1 MESDFVACKISN
13 IVYNI
18 YMDFFKNLKD
28 IYKKVSE
35 VENTIYSGKQ
45 DYLEIYERNLQL
57 EKEIEE
63 RTRELNIA
71 NKRMLTLQHI
81 WDMMNASRPLQSV
94 LETIVNSIQGELGY
108 LHCNIIK
115 KCEDEHGIYLTVLA
129 QSNDTSIKR
138 VDKLIKGPIQTRK
151 LVYNENSIY
160 AKTAKT
166 KQIDLTLDIGGTL
179 KSVIPEIPDDILKEV
194 IDGSPSKAI
203 INIPLYSRNSHFGW
217 FNVFS
222 SRKEL
227 TAGETDFL
235 NIFAQQIEMAITI
248 AGLFEEVKAQAV
260 TDGLTGLYNRRYFEE
275 YLRKEVTRAMRQ
287 KQPFSV
293 IGLDLDHLKQI
304 NDKFGHAYGDLAIKT
319 VAEVLKR
326 NARSIDTAARMG
338 GEEFNVILPGVDSKG
353 AMIAAERIRKALE
366 SENLDTIKR
375 ITASIGVATFLE
387 HSDNIEDILELTDQ
401 AMYQSKRNGR
411 NRVTLAKPIS
421 ETSWQEI
428 AINTFMDILNKH
440 NIQIGNEI
448 SEHIKNKLQKEDN
461 EVPKEALYTVA
472 DMLTQTYN
480 PLHQNGIV
488 KSKVLLAVSL
498 AKRFDLPKNEIDK
511 LKIAMLLYDIGNLMI
526 PQELLQKTTP
536 LTDEERQLIKE
547 HPIIAAREIL
557 QPISAV
563 QDIIPIIEHHHEN
576 WDGSGYPAKIAREKI
591 PMTSQIILIVDAY
604 YALIEPRTYRAELT
618 PKQAVEVIKQD
629 AGKKW
634 NSALVQEFV
643 TIIDIDT

>member
-1 MESDFVACKISN
+1 
-13 IVYNI
+13 
-18 YMDFFKNLKD
+18 MDFFKNLKD
-28 IYKKVSE
+28 IYRKVSE

-63 RTRELNIA
+63 RTKELNIA

-115 KCEDEHGIYLTVLA
+115 KCEDENGIYLTVLA
-129 QSNDTSIKR
+129 QSNDNSIKR
-138 VDKLIKGPIQTRK
+138 VDKLVKTPIQTRK
-151 LVYNENSIY
+151 LVYDGNGIY
-160 AKTAKT
+160 AKSAKSR
-166 KQIDLTLDIGGTL
+166 QIELTLDIGGTL
-179 KSVIPEIPDDILKEV
+179 KSVIPELTDDVLKEV
-194 IDGSPSKAI
+194 VEGSPSKSI
-203 INIPLYSRNSHFGW
+203 INIPLFTRNVHFGW

-235 NIFAQQIEMAITI
+235 NMFAQQIEMAITI
-248 AGLFEEVKAQAV
+248 AGLFEEVKAQAI

-275 YLRKEVTRAMRQ
+275 YLKKEVTRALRQ

-304 NDKFGHAYGDLAIKT
+304 NDKYGHAYGDLAIKT
-319 VAEVLKR
+319 VADVLKR

-366 SENLDTIKR
+366 SEKLDTIKR

-440 NIQIGNEI
+440 NIHINNDV
-448 SEHIKNKLQKEDN
+448 SEHIKTKLKKNNN
-461 EVPKEALYTVA
+461 EVPKEALYAVA
-472 DMLTQTYN
+472 DILTQTYN
-480 PLHQNGIV
+480 PLHQNGVV

-498 AKRFDLPKNEIDK
+498 AKRFDLPKEEIDN
-511 LKIAMLLYDIGNLMI
+511 LKIAMLLYDIGNLML
-526 PQELLQKTTP
+526 PQELLQKTSP
-536 LTDEERQLIKE
+536 LTDEERKQIKE

-557 QPISAV
+557 QPITAI

-576 WDGSGYPAKIAREKI
+576 WDGSGYPSQIAREEI

-643 TIIDIDT
+643 TIIDIDS

>member
-1 MESDFVACKISN
+1 MS
-13 IVYNI
+13 
-18 YMDFFKNLKD
+18 FFKNLKE
-28 IYKKVSE
+28 IYRKVSE

-57 EKEIEE
+57 EREIEE

-115 KCEDEHGIYLTVLA
+115 KCEEISDNEEKIYLTVLA
-129 QSNDTSIKR
+129 QSNDVSIKR
-138 VDKLIKGPIQTRK
+138 INKLINGPIQTRK
-151 LVYNENSIY
+151 LNYSEKSIY
-160 AKTAKT
+160 ANTAKS
-166 KQIDLTLDIGGTL
+166 KQIEITTDIGGTL
-179 KSVIPEIPDDILKEV
+179 KSVLPEVADGIIKEV
-194 IDGSPSKAI
+194 VEGSPSKAI
-203 INIPLYSRNSHFGW
+203 INIPLFIRNNHYGW

-235 NIFAQQIEMAITI
+235 SIFAQQIEMTITI
-248 AGLFEEVKAQAV
+248 ADLFEEVKAQAV

-275 YLRKEVTRAMRQ
+275 YLKKEVTRALRQ
-287 KQPFSV
+287 KQSFSI
-293 IGLDLDHLKQI
+293 IGLDLDHLKEI
-304 NDKFGHAYGDLAIKT
+304 NDKRGHAYGDLAIKT
-319 VAEVLKR
+319 VANVLKK

-338 GEEFNVILPGVDSKG
+338 GEEFNVILPGIDSKG

-366 SENLDTIKR
+366 DEKIDTIGH

-440 NIQIGNEI
+440 NIHIGEDV
-448 SEHIKNKLQKEDN
+448 SENIKTKLQAPQN
-461 EVPKEALYTVA
+461 ETQKDALYTVA

-480 PLHQNGIV
+480 PLHHNGTI

-498 AKRFDLPKNEIDK
+498 AKRFDLPKDEIDK
-511 LKIAMLLYDIGNLMI
+511 LRIATLLYDIGNLLI

-536 LTDEERQLIKE
+536 LTEEERNKIKE

-576 WDGSGYPAKIAREKI
+576 WDGSGYPAKIAREEI

-618 PKQAVEVIKQD
+618 PKQAIEIIKQD

-643 TIIDIDT
+643 TLIDIDG